1 MENLTTGNKIVD
13 ELGKINLHGN
23 IIPHAWYETLKMKT
37 GKPDTVGMLLLSDFI
52 YWYRPT
58 YLRDE
63 DTGQI
68 AEVKKKFKSD
78 LLQRSYKQ
86 LSEQFGFSEK
96 QIREALKRLEEKG
109 VASRVF
115 RTVDSSM
122 GKLPNTMFI
131 ELHPSEIV
139 KTCFPKGKD
148 VLTKRETPIAKKGNT
163 ITKIT
168 TEITTQNSTVKDICP
183 PYAEIVNYLNE
194 KAGTRYKP
202 TSNKT
207 QSLIKARYKEKF
219 TLEDFKTVIDK
230 KCAEWL
236 KKPDMVQ
243 YLRPETLF
251 GNKFEGYLNQQGG
264 FTNAKD
270 DDARKFVEENGL
282 SF

>member
-1 MENLTTGNKIVD
+1 MEILTTGNEIVD

-23 IIPHAWYETLKMKT
+23 IIPHSWYQTLKLSS
-37 GKPDTVGMLLLSDFI
+37 GKPDTVSMLLLSDFI

-63 DTGQI
+63 ETGQL
-68 AEVKKKFKSD
+68 AAVKKKFKGD
-78 LLQRSYKQ
+78 LLQKSYKQ
-86 LSEQFGFSEK
+86 LTEQFGFSEK

-109 VASRVF
+109 VLSRVF
-115 RTVDSSM
+115 KTVDSSM

-131 ELHPSEIV
+131 ELHVSEIV
-139 KTCFPKGKD
+139 KTCFPQGKE
-148 VLTKRETPIAKKGNT
+148 VFPSKETPISPQGNT

-168 TEITTQNSTVKDICP
+168 TESTTQISTVKDICP

-207 QSLIKARYKEKF
+207 QSLIKARFNEKF
-219 TLEDFKTVIDK
+219 TLEDFKAVIDK

-236 KKPDMVQ
+236 NKPNMVQ

-251 GNKFEGYLNQQGG
+251 GTKFEGYLNQQGG
-264 FTNAKD
+264 FINAEN
-270 DDARKFVEENGL
+270 DAARQFVEENGL